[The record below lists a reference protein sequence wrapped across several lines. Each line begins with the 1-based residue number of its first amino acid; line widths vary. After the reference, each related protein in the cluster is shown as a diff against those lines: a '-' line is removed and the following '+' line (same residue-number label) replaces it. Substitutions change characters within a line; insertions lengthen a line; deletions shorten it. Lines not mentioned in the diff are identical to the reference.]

1 MIFFKDNIFSDSCT
15 TCSLPTYRGC
25 VTNGEYWAFLI
36 FNAGSSG
43 EGGTVSISMDFCLGE
58 DLSNLPLVLGLLS
71 DWVGLDFLFLKAP
84 I

>member
-1 MIFFKDNIFSDSCT
+1 
-15 TCSLPTYRGC
+15 
-25 VTNGEYWAFLI
+25 
-36 FNAGSSG
+36 
-43 EGGTVSISMDFCLGE
+43 MDFCLGE